1 MIFPLLLIWTASL
14 QACAVLGSD
23 AYNVIVV
30 GSGPG
35 GLVAAEYLTRQS
47 DVSVLLLEAGNVSL
61 QSTGGSDVLSYS
73 ASEGW
78 TTFDIPGEFDNTIYN
93 AENEEYRADWI
104 NLSSVWLGKL
114 LGGCSSI
121 NAVQYFRTPDSYVTK
136 ASWPF
141 SADVVNSGFDAI
153 EELSPYTETP
163 SADGEYYLQEA
174 FDIVSSALGGAG
186 YAFKTL
192 NNEEARN
199 GKNSTYGHPPYT
211 IKGGLRNSPA
221 KTFHS
226 EMEGR
231 SNFKLLVNSKAL
243 YIQQTQGNATGV
255 VYQNEAGDSVEVPLT
270 ERGVVVVAA
279 GALAT
284 PQLLMQ
290 SGIGPQ
296 DQLEALAAT
305 GSFDGVGGQDAWV
318 VNKAVGKS
326 VFDAAVVYASFTHA
340 GMVPF
345 LNTKRPEDA
354 IAQFVK
360 NQTGPWA
367 IPGPVLTAY
376 ETMEIGGREYELQTT
391 VLPHGFGDAYETEEA
406 YTLALLLNNPESRDY
421 ISVDGNAFN
430 VATNGSWYL
439 STPGDVEAME
449 AYAARMISTMTDAGS
464 VFLGGASSSG
474 EVDIATW
481 VSDNAGSVSHHFG
494 GSCYTAADTADDA
507 SRCADASFRVIGTQ
521 NVYISDASLMKEGT
535 VNPYAFVMYI
545 GHQAAKN
552 VLDAAFGVSAD
563 ADLKTTGSSSGNI
576 DSDSSAARR
585 LSGATIGSVVALL
598 VVALIAL

>member
-186 YAFKTL
+186 
-192 NNEEARN
+192 
-199 GKNSTYGHPPYT
+199 
-211 IKGGLRNSPA
+211 
-221 KTFHS
+221 
-226 EMEGR
+226 
-231 SNFKLLVNSKAL
+231 
-243 YIQQTQGNATGV
+243 
-255 VYQNEAGDSVEVPLT
+255 
-270 ERGVVVVAA
+270 
-279 GALAT
+279 T
-284 PQLLMQ
+284 P
-290 SGIGPQ
+290 
-296 DQLEALAAT
+296 
-305 GSFDGVGGQDAWV
+305 
-318 VNKAVGKS
+318 
-326 VFDAAVVYASFTHA
+326 
-340 GMVPF
+340 
-345 LNTKRPEDA
+345 
-354 IAQFVK
+354 
-360 NQTGPWA
+360 
-367 IPGPVLTAY
+367 
-376 ETMEIGGREYELQTT
+376 
-391 VLPHGFGDAYETEEA
+391 
-406 YTLALLLNNPESRDY
+406 SR
-421 ISVDGNAFN
+421 
-430 VATNGSWYL
+430 
-439 STPGDVEAME
+439 
-449 AYAARMISTMTDAGS
+449 R
-464 VFLGGASSSG
+464 
-474 EVDIATW
+474 
-481 VSDNAGSVSHHFG
+481 
-494 GSCYTAADTADDA
+494 
-507 SRCADASFRVIGTQ
+507 
-521 NVYISDASLMKEGT
+521 
-535 VNPYAFVMYI
+535 
-545 GHQAAKN
+545 
-552 VLDAAFGVSAD
+552 
-563 ADLKTTGSSSGNI
+563 
-576 DSDSSAARR
+576 
-585 LSGATIGSVVALL
+585 
-598 VVALIAL
+598 

>member
-1 MIFPLLLIWTASL
+1 MALSVLLLYAASVVSG
-14 QACAVLGSD
+14 VLGSD
-23 AYNVIVV
+23 AYDVIVV

-61 QSTGGSDVLSYS
+61 QNTGGSDVLSYS

-78 TTFDIPGEFDNTIYN
+78 TRFDIPGEFDNTIYN
-93 AENEEYRADWI
+93 SENEEYRADWI
-104 NLSSVWLGKL
+104 DLSTVWLGKL

-121 NAVQYFRTPDSYVTK
+121 NAVQYFRTPDEYLTK

-174 FDIVSSALGGAG
+174 FEIVSSALDGVGFS
-186 YAFKTL
+186 FKTL
-192 NNEEARN
+192 NEEAARN
-199 GKNSTYGHPPYT
+199 SKNSTYGHPPYT
-211 IKGGLRNSPA
+211 IKGGLRDSPA
-221 KTFHS
+221 KTFYAR
-226 EMEGR
+226 MEGR

-255 VYQNEAGDSVEVPLT
+255 AYQSETGETTEVPLT
-270 ERGVVVVAA
+270 DRGVVVVAA
-279 GALAT
+279 GALGT

-296 DQLEALAAT
+296 DQLEALAGA
-305 GSFDGVGGQDAWV
+305 GSFDGVGDQDAWV
-318 VNKAVGKS
+318 VNEAVGKS

-376 ETMEIGGREYELQTT
+376 ETIEISGREYEFQTT
-391 VLPHGFGDAYETEEA
+391 VLPHGLGDSYETDEA
-406 YTLALLLNNPESRDY
+406 YTLALLINNPESRDF
-421 ISVDGNAFN
+421 ISVDGGAFN

-439 STPGDVEAME
+439 STSGDIDAMQT
-449 AYAARMISTMTDAGS
+449 YAAKMIATMTDAGS
-464 VFLGGASSSG
+464 VFLGDASGSG
-474 EVDIATW
+474 DVDIASW
-481 VSDNAGSVSHHFG
+481 VTDNAGSVSHHFG
-494 GSCYTAADTADDA
+494 GSCYTAADDA
-507 SRCADASFRVIGTQ
+507 GDTSRCADASFRVIGTQ

-552 VLDAAFGVSAD
+552 VLDTAFGVSAD
-563 ADLKTTGSSSGNI
+563 TDLKAGSSTGSSSG
-576 DSDSSAARR
+576 DSSAASS
-585 LSGATIGSVVALL
+585 LPSIAPGSFFVPLL
-598 VVALIAL
+598 FMLPVLFD